1 MQWVGPSARPGR
13 DTVPAYLLRLRRHG
27 RGSMIVRVIAAM
39 LGGYALLCLLV
50 LVGHTIQMWRE
61 E

>member
-1 MQWVGPSARPGR
+1 MQWVGPSAR
-13 DTVPAYLLRLRRHG
+13 PAYLLRLRRHG